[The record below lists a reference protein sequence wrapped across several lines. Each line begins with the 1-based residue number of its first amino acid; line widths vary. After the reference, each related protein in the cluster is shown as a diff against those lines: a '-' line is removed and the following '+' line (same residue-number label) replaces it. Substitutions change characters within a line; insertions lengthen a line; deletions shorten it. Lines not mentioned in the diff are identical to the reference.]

1 MTTGRSLLGVMR
13 SLHIYLSGLAMAMS
27 LFIAVTGFLLN
38 HSSRFGF
45 DDPESRTATFTLP
58 VTEVSQMNKR
68 AIERELRQALGSPG
82 RLNSF
87 EVEPEEIR
95 ITFKK
100 PGSRIDA
107 VVDRATGETQVTT
120 EDRGKIGILTDL
132 HKGASAGRVW
142 SLVIDAAAILLV
154 LVSLTGLVLLLSLP
168 RRRWLSISVTII
180 GVAAVIVIYAFFV
193 A

>member
-13 SLHIYLSGLAMAMS
+13 SLHIYLSGLAMALF

-68 AIERELRQALGSPG
+68 AIERELRRRLDSPG

-132 HKGASAGRVW
+132 HKGASAGRIW
-142 SLVIDAAAILLV
+142 SLVIDAAAILLI

-180 GVAAVIVIYAFFV
+180 GAAAVIVIYAFFV

>member
-13 SLHIYLSGLAMAMS
+13 SLHIYLGSLAMAMF

-38 HSSRFGF
+38 HGGRFGS
-45 DDPESRTATFTLP
+45 DDPVSRTATFSLP
-58 VTEVSQMNKR
+58 VAKATLIDK
-68 AIERELRQALGSPG
+68 AKIERELRQALGSPG
-82 RLNSF
+82 TLNSF

-107 VVDRATGETQVTT
+107 VLDRTTGETQVTT
-120 EDRGKIGILTDL
+120 EHRGKMGILTDL
-132 HKGASAGRVW
+132 HKGDNSGRVW
-142 SLVIDAAAILLV
+142 SFVIDAAAILLL

-180 GVAAVIVIYAFFV
+180 GAAAVILIYAFFV